1 MKHRLAA
8 ILPVYFVVLAAC
20 YAAAYQLRFEFAV
33 PQTFRI
39 VFWTSL
45 PFVLALK
52 AAGCAITGEWRRT
65 FRYAS
70 VNDIASL
77 GMMTLGTTACFCFF
91 NLMPFG
97 PQSVPRSVILI
108 DALLSL
114 LTLGFLRVAVR
125 THAEV
130 LRPSLRGRHRA
141 PTLIYGVQK
150 DSIGILRMLNT
161 TSSSGSHDYRV
172 VGFVD
177 SDSHAQKSL
186 IAGLPV
192 FAEQDGWET
201 LVRKTRAKQLLI
213 PGGTPGQEARALL
226 RDCAKADVKV
236 HVIPAV
242 DEIVDGR
249 FKLAIRDLTVSDLL
263 RREPNQLDMASIRAY
278 VTGRRVLVTGGAGSI
293 GSELCRQIRDLRPES
308 LVIVD
313 QSEIGVFTIEQE
325 FKQSLT
331 DDVPIHFVMA
341 DILDEG
347 TMSRIMETHQPQIM
361 FHAAAYKHVPL
372 MEDNPQ
378 AAVLNNVM
386 GTKAVVDLA
395 DKYDVERFV
404 MVSTD
409 KAVRPTSVMGATKL
423 VAEKY
428 LQSVAAESLTKFVAV
443 RFGNVLNS
451 VGSVVPTFRRQ
462 IEQGG
467 PVTVTHPDMTRFFM
481 TIPEAVQLVL
491 QAGAI
496 GRSGD
501 VMILDMGQPVKIVDL
516 ARDLILLSGLRYPDD
531 IDIVFTGMRPGEKL
545 YEELFYASESGAKKV
560 HEKIYTGSAD
570 RVLPL
575 TAIIADICR
584 LEQAAYGDRDH
595 MLETLQEVVASY
607 SDTEWVPARLK
618 AAA

>member
-1 MKHRLAA
+1 MRHRLAA
-8 ILPVYFVVLAAC
+8 ILPVYFVVMAAC
-20 YAAAYQLRFEFAV
+20 YAGAFQLRFDFDV
-33 PQTFRI
+33 PLSFRM

-45 PFVLALK
+45 PFVLMLK
-52 AAGCAITGEWRRT
+52 AAGCAATGEWRRT

-70 VNDIASL
+70 VSDIASL
-77 GMMTLGTTACFCFF
+77 GVMTLGTTTCFWFF
-91 NLMPFG
+91 NLIPFG
-97 PQSVPRSVILI
+97 ERPVPRSVILS
-108 DALLSL
+108 DAILSVL
-114 LTLGFLRVAVR
+114 VLGFLRVAAR
-125 THAEV
+125 THSEV
-130 LRPSLRGRHRA
+130 LRPKLNGERRE
-141 PTLIYGVQK
+141 PTLIYGVRK
-150 DSIGILRMLNT
+150 DSIGILRMLNAT
-161 TSSSGSHDYRV
+161 ASSGGHDYRV

-177 SDSHAQKSL
+177 SDSHTQKTL

-192 FAEQDGWET
+192 HAEQQGWDAI
-201 LVRKTRAKQLLI
+201 VQRTRAKTLLI
-213 PGGTPGQEARALL
+213 PADIPGQEARALL
-226 RDCAKADVKV
+226 RDCAHADVKV

-249 FKLAIRDLTVSDLL
+249 FKLGIRDLTVSDLL
-263 RREPNQLDMASIRAY
+263 RREPNNLDMRAIRGY

-293 GSELCRQIRDLRPES
+293 GSELCRQIRDLNPMS

-325 FKQSLT
+325 FRASLP
-331 DDVPIHFVMA
+331 DDLDIHFVMA
-341 DILDEG
+341 DILDEA
-347 TMSRIMETHQPQIM
+347 TMSRVMEEHRPEIL

-404 MVSTD
+404 MISTD

-423 VAEKY
+423 IAEKY
-428 LQSVAAESLTKFVAV
+428 LQSVASESLTKFVAV

-451 VGSVVPTFRRQ
+451 VGSVVPTFRKQ
-462 IEQGG
+462 IEEGG

-491 QAGAI
+491 QAGAV
-496 GRSGD
+496 GHSGD
-501 VMILDMGQPVKIVDL
+501 VLILDMGQPVKIVDL

-531 IDIVFTGMRPGEKL
+531 IDITFTGMRPGEKL

-570 RVLPL
+570 HVLPL
-575 TAIIADICR
+575 TAILADIRR
-584 LEQAAYGDRDH
+584 LEQAAYGERDH
-595 MLETLQEVVASY
+595 MLETLQGVVAMY
-607 SDTEWVPARLK
+607 SDSEWVPSRLK